1 MLNMLAQWPALL
13 LLTRAFAHFFWQ
25 LGELEVLEIVEQLA
39 NPSKD
44 EGEWIAR
51 IDLVESGTKLK
62 LVEQARTA

>member
-1 MLNMLAQWPALL
+1 ML
-13 LLTRAFAHFFWQ
+13 Q
-25 LGELEVLEIVEQLA
+25 LGELEVLDIVEQLA

-62 LVEQARTA
+62 LVEQVTMLTLSSRCQHRLAQS

>member
-1 MLNMLAQWPALL
+1 ML
-13 LLTRAFAHFFWQ
+13 Q
-25 LGELEVLEIVEQLA
+25 LGELEVLDIVEQLA

-62 LVEQARTA
+62 LV